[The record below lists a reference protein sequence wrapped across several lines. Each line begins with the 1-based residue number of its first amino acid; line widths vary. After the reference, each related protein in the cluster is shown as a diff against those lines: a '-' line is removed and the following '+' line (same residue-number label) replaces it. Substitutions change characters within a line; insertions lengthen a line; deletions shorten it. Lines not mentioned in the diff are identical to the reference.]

1 MLRNCTDALWP
12 RKKTRSGKI
21 FGVMSAALRA
31 AAFDSGG
38 GLEEIGVCRCRREKL
53 RSKMDR
59 KTKNRAKRFMETPFR
74 MRESY
79 NIVERPR
86 KKRRRRAVRDNA
98 ATEET
103 INRVKWMRTM
113 VWYLT
118 RAPAGFHK
126 LEDKHAGSA
135 TFREDVFGNRSRRN
149 ALSGRVMGASS
160 SAGREEDHQGND

>member
-21 FGVMSAALRA
+21 FGVMSAALRTTSFPSA
-31 AAFDSGG
+31 G
-38 GLEEIGVCRCRREKL
+38 GLPAIAVFRCRREKL

-86 KKRRRRAVRDNA
+86 KERPRRAVRDNA

-103 INRVKWMRTM
+103 
-113 VWYLT
+113 
-118 RAPAGFHK
+118 
-126 LEDKHAGSA
+126 
-135 TFREDVFGNRSRRN
+135 
-149 ALSGRVMGASS
+149 
-160 SAGREEDHQGND
+160 

>member
-1 MLRNCTDALWP
+1 MLRNCSDALWP

-21 FGVMSAALRA
+21 FGVMPAALRTTSFPSA
-31 AAFDSGG
+31 G
-38 GLEEIGVCRCRREKL
+38 GLPAIVVCRCRREKL

-59 KTKNRAKRFMETPFR
+59 KTKNRAKRFIETPFR

-86 KKRRRRAVRDNA
+86 KKTQPQGSRENA

-118 RAPAGFHK
+118 RAPARFHQR
-126 LEDKHAGSA
+126 EDKHAGSA
-135 TFREDVFGNRSRRN
+135 KFRDDVFGNR
-149 ALSGRVMGASS
+149 
-160 SAGREEDHQGND
+160 